1 MNSPFNQ
8 NPNSGAMGAPI
19 SIPMAADAS
28 TEARLS
34 FIRMVYVMFTASVL
48 LAVVGG
54 IFSLNTPLGGL
65 VMAFAPWSLLLIL
78 PLSIGAQVMADKP
91 GLGTPALFGFAAL
104 LGIIIAPVV
113 NLYSPNTVTQAGAL
127 TVLIFGALTAYV
139 FVTRKDFNFLGGIV
153 FVGLI
158 ACIGAGLL
166 NLFFFKNSGF
176 SYWDRVG
183 RLDVFGG
190 LCALRHLEHHAALSA
205 QSTGGRGARPV
216 DFVLQYFHVALAHSQ
231 RTRLIV

>member
-8 NPNSGAMGAPI
+8 NPNAGAMGAPI
-19 SIPMAADAS
+19 PVPMAADAS
-28 TEARLS
+28 SEARLN

-48 LAVVGG
+48 AAVVGG
-54 IFSLNTPLGGL
+54 IISLNSPLGGL

-91 GLGTPALFGFAAL
+91 TLGTVALFGFALL

-127 TVLIFGALTAYV
+127 TVLIFGSLTAYV

-166 NLFFFKNSGF
+166 NYFVFKNSGF
-176 SYWDRVG
+176 SYWIAWGVLLFSAGFVLYDTSNIMQRYPLNQPAG
-183 RLDVFGG
+183 
-190 LCALRHLEHHAALSA
+190 AALGLLISFFNIFM
-205 QSTGGRGARPV
+205 SLLRILNGR
-216 DFVLQYFHVALAHSQ
+216 D
-231 RTRLIV
+231 

>member
-8 NPNSGAMGAPI
+8 NPNAGAMGAPI
-19 SIPMAADAS
+19 PIPMAADAG
-28 TEARLS
+28 EQARLS

-48 LAVVGG
+48 TAVVGG
-54 IFSLNTPLGGL
+54 IVSLNSPLGGL
-65 VMAFAPWSLLLIL
+65 VMAFAPWSLLAIL

-91 GLGTPALFGFAAL
+91 GLGNVALFGFAAL

-153 FVGLI
+153 FVGLV

-166 NLFFFKNSGF
+166 NFFLFKNSGF
-176 SYWDRVG
+176 SYWIAWGVLLFSAGFVLYDTSNIMQRYPLNQPAG
-183 RLDVFGG
+183 
-190 LCALRHLEHHAALSA
+190 AALGLLISFFNIFL
-205 QSTGGRGARPV
+205 SLLRILNGR
-216 DFVLQYFHVALAHSQ
+216 D
-231 RTRLIV
+231 